1 MYALKD
7 SVSSACFAVWINGYV
22 KQDGQKDMIEKR
34 YSNEHLLII
43 ASDMLW
49 SGNALVSQTV
59 MIWSA
64 QVCLV
69 ITLIERLDTQRRP
82 LAKS

>member
-43 ASDMLW
+43 ASDML
-49 SGNALVSQTV
+49 
-59 MIWSA
+59 
-64 QVCLV
+64 
-69 ITLIERLDTQRRP
+69 
-82 LAKS
+82 